1 MPETG
6 TTQRAQPVGQRNGA
20 TFELEDAL
28 APAYGRP
35 VAGVDEAG
43 RGPLAGP
50 VVTAAVILDRQAVP
64 RGLADSKTLSAAA
77 REKLF
82 DAICR
87 TASVSVAMASAR
99 RIDAIN
105 IRQATLL
112 AMTHAV
118 RGLAIEPACV
128 LVDGRDVPPGLPCPG
143 SSAVKGDARSLS
155 VAAASIVA
163 KVTRDRL
170 MKRLDGWYPGY
181 GFGRHMGYGTKVH
194 LEALDRL
201 GPCAIHRT
209 SFRPVAMLIERS

>member
-1 MPETG
+1 MPASG
-6 TTQRAQPVGQRNGA
+6 TTRSARSVGQKTGA

-28 APAYGRP
+28 VPDYGSP

-50 VVTAAVILDRQAVP
+50 VVAAAVILDRQAVP
-64 RGLADSKTLSAAA
+64 PGLADSKALSAAA
-77 REKLF
+77 RQTLF

-87 TASVSVAMASAR
+87 TASVSVAMASVR
-99 RIDAIN
+99 QIDAMN
-105 IRQATLL
+105 IREATLS
-112 AMTHAV
+112 AMTQAA
-118 RGLAIEPACV
+118 RGLATNPACV
-128 LVDGRDVPPGLPCPG
+128 LIDGRDVPPGLPCPG
-143 SSAVKGDARSLS
+143 ASAIKGDARSLS

-170 MKRLDGWYPGY
+170 MCTLDGCYPGY
-181 GFGRHMGYGTKVH
+181 GFNRHMGYGTKIH

-209 SFRPVAMLIERS
+209 SFRPVADLLERS

>member
-1 MPETG
+1 MPAAG
-6 TTQRAQPVGQRNGA
+6 TTQGTHPSTRKAGA
-20 TFELEDAL
+20 DFNLEDAL
-28 APAYGRP
+28 APDYGWP

-50 VVTAAVILDRQAVP
+50 VVTAAVILDRQTVP
-64 RGLADSKTLSAAA
+64 EGLADSKALSAAA

-82 DAICR
+82 DDICR

-105 IRQATLL
+105 IREATLF
-112 AMTHAV
+112 AMTQAV
-118 RGLAIEPACV
+118 RGLATEPACV

-181 GFGRHMGYGTKVH
+181 GFGRHMGYGTRMH

-209 SFRPVAMLIERS
+209 SFRPVAALIERA